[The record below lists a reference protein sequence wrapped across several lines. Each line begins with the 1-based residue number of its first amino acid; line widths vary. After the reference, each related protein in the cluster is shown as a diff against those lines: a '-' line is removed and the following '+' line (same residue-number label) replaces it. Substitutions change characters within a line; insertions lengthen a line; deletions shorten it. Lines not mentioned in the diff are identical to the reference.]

1 MEYSFQPSPLQ
12 EIQDDLLSKKKVRL
26 FIKRDDLIHPEM
38 QGNKW
43 RKLKYNLEQ
52 ARASGH
58 KTLLTFGGYYSNH
71 IYATAAAA
79 KHFGFNSIGIIRG
92 EEPHSKSDTLRFAEA
107 QGMKLHYISRS
118 AYAGKESPAFMDALH
133 LQLGDFYLLPEGGTN
148 LFALKGVAELIAELP
163 ADYDYLTVACGT
175 GGTLAGLVSGLKGEK
190 QLIGFSSLKGED
202 QLTSWVNKLVNEYC
216 ANSYSNF
223 SINFDYYF
231 GGYAKVNAVLIEFIK
246 DFKKRFDIQL
256 EPIYTGKMLY
266 GLFDLIAKDY
276 FPRGSR
282 IVAIHSGGLQGL
294 SGYKEYFEK
303 GGSI

>member
-12 EIQDDLLSKKKVRL
+12 EVQHELLAEKQVRL
-26 FIKRDDLIHPEM
+26 FIKRDDLIHPHV

-52 ARASGH
+52 ARACGH

-71 IYATAAAA
+71 IFATAAAA

-92 EEPHSKSDTLRFAEA
+92 EEPQNKSETLRFAEA

-118 AYAGKESPAFMDALH
+118 EYSRKESPAFIDALH
-133 LQLGDFYLLPEGGTN
+133 LQFGDFYILPEGGTN
-148 LFALKGVAELIAELP
+148 LIALKGVEEIIAELP
-163 ADYDYLTVACGT
+163 AGYDYLTVACGT
-175 GGTLAGLVSGLKGEK
+175 GGTLAGLISGLKGEK

-202 QLTSWVNKLVNEYC
+202 ELTACVNKLVSEYRG
-216 ANSYSNF
+216 NTYSNL
-223 SINFDYYF
+223 SINFDYHF
-231 GGYAKVNAVLIEFIK
+231 GGYAKVKPALIDFMK
-246 DFKKRFDIQL
+246 DFKQRFDIQL
-256 EPIYTGKMLY
+256 EPVYTAKMLY
-266 GLFDLIAKDY
+266 GLLDMIAKDY

-294 SGYKEYFEK
+294 SGYKEYF
-303 GGSI
+303 